1 MPLVQPSILLYNY
14 MTDLNEG
21 LVSDHF
27 VKFRYVGSK
36 VHIEHQI
43 FSHFLKSLQTG
54 GVVRLMKLMNDVTQ

>member
-1 MPLVQPSILLYNY
+1 

-27 VKFRYVGSK
+27 VEFRYVGSK